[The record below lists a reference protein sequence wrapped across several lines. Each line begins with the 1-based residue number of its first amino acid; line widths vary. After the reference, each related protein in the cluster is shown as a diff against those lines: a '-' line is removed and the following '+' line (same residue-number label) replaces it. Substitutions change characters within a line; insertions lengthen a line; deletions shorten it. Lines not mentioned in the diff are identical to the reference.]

1 MPAPTARN
9 VVPSGWN
16 EPASIAAK
24 VGCPLF
30 GMRVEVASS
39 HAEGLG
45 WAGLCP
51 PSFDGLVL
59 MRKTLTIAF
68 REYRAMVAT
77 KAFVISL
84 VMMPLM
90 MFGGIVAMEAMEK
103 LARSETLKIA
113 ISDPDNRYFDAL
125 NTAAESRNRT
135 LQSNAGQPQIEDLEK
150 LADSNDLEG
159 DKGPIPDVDVFQL
172 ERIGEPLD
180 DELRL
185 KLSNQIRA
193 KELYAFVE
201 IPSGLLDENNP
212 ADTDPAAG
220 DARQAVLFYAES
232 TGINPVRRWLGR
244 TVNEVI
250 KQQRLQALGIDPAAV
265 AHASRSVAVT
275 SLKPVSVDNAGK
287 VSTEETKDPVTSM
300 ILPLAMMMMMFGV
313 IVLAAQ
319 PMLESVLEEK
329 SQRIAEVLLGSCNP
343 TQLMAGKLLGTVAG
357 SLTVFGFYAVGGYL
371 FAAQQNYLDYLPLDI
386 LPWFI
391 VYQLGA
397 VLFYSSIFLAIGSSV
412 SQLKEAQS
420 LMMPVW
426 LMLVLPLMTWFVIV
440 QKPDGGLAL
449 GLSLFPPTAPTI
461 MVLRLSTGSTVPMW
475 QLLLSLLL
483 LASAIILCVY
493 LAGRIFRIGILWQGK
508 APQLSQ
514 ILKWGWKS

>member
-1 MPAPTARN
+1 
-9 VVPSGWN
+9 
-16 EPASIAAK
+16 
-24 VGCPLF
+24 
-30 GMRVEVASS
+30 
-39 HAEGLG
+39 
-45 WAGLCP
+45 
-51 PSFDGLVL
+51 
-59 MRKTLTIAF
+59 MRKTLTIAL

-125 NTAAESRNRT
+125 HAAAEWRNRT
-135 LQSNAGQPQIEDLEK
+135 LQATANQPNLEDVEK
-150 LADSNDLEG
+150 LAQGNEGDG

-172 ERIGEPLD
+172 ERITDPLN

-185 KLSNQIRA
+185 KLSDQIRA
-193 KELYAFVE
+193 KELHAFVE
-201 IPSGLLDENNP
+201 IPSGLSDETNQ
-212 ADTDPAAG
+212 ADEGETDTGTNSPT
-220 DARQAVLFYAES
+220 AVLFYAES
-232 TGINPVRRWLGR
+232 TGINPVRRWVSR
-244 TVNEVI
+244 TMNEVV
-250 KQQRLQALGIDPAAV
+250 KQQRLQALGIDPTAV
-265 AHASRSVAVT
+265 ASASRPVPVT
-275 SLKPVSVDNAGK
+275 SLKPVSVDPDGT
-287 VSTEETKDPVTSM
+287 VSTEQTKDPVTAM
-300 ILPLAMMMMMFGV
+300 ILPLGMMMMMFGV

-343 TQLMAGKLLGTVAG
+343 MQLMAGKLLGTVAG

-449 GLSLFPPTAPTI
+449 GMSLFPPTAPTI
-461 MVLRLSTGSTVPMW
+461 MVLRLSTGSTVPLW

-483 LASAIILCVY
+483 LGAAIVLCVY